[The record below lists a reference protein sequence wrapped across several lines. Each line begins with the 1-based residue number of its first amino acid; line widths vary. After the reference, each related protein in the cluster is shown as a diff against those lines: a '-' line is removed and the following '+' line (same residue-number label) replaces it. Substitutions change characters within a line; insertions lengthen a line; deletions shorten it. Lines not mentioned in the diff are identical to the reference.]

1 MSERLSYMGRL
12 REKELEQRRLV
23 LKAEGLRDSIR
34 TILDPFE
41 KIEIIRA
48 DVAAE
53 QAMELAMLSIR
64 IVELNGEIAAIKRA
78 LGKE

>member
-1 MSERLSYMGRL
+1 MGRL

>member
-23 LKAEGLRDSIR
+23 IKAEGLRDSIR
-34 TILDPFE
+34 QALDPFE

-53 QAMELAMLSIR
+53 QAVELADLVIQ
-64 IVELNGEIAAIKRA
+64 IVALNGEIAAIRRA